1 MSRWARA
8 LAAAGALAA
17 IAVPAVNAAG
27 PPATVGV
34 KPITFPVLPL
44 DLPVSSLDNT
54 VSVHA
59 NDVTLQADVLFAFN
73 SARLSPR
80 AKSRIAAAVAEIR
93 RRNSKQVQV
102 AGYTDSKGSNAY
114 NLGLSRRR
122 AQSVRRALGAVLGS
136 GGPTLT
142 AVGFGE
148 AHPVAS
154 NTDKDG
160 ADNPKGRALNRRVE
174 IHLR

>member
-17 IAVPAVNAAG
+17 LTSQALAAG
-27 PPATVGV
+27 PPATVEV

-44 DLPVSSLDNT
+44 DFPVSSLDNT

-59 NDVTLQADVLFAFN
+59 HDVTLQSDVLFAFN
-73 SARLSPR
+73 SARLSSR
-80 AKSRIAAAVAEIR
+80 AQSRIAAAVAEIR
-93 RRNSKQVQV
+93 RRKAKQVQV
-102 AGYTDSKGSNAY
+102 AGYTDSKGSNTY

-122 AQSVRRALGAVLGS
+122 AQSVRGALAAALGS
-136 GGPTLT
+136 GGPTLS

-148 AHPVAS
+148 AHPVANNS
-154 NTDKDG
+154 NKDG
-160 ADNPKGRALNRRVE
+160 SDNPKGRALNRRVE